1 MKRIFK
7 IVLAICFA
15 TAIIVL
21 LKNYY
26 KVYNIEVKDD
36 TKGGRVVQKG
46 IKGARDFVFDTKGN
60 LFIAYKD
67 KIQFIGLDG
76 KSYDIYKDNN
86 MNIFSLDYK
95 ENVLYFSSNTK
106 VLSYDLNSKTVKE
119 LVKDLPNLG
128 DYKQSI
134 IRIKGNELYISI
146 GVSTNSGVV
155 GKDNIWITDSPFT
168 YDISPKDI
176 TIKGKLFGTENT
188 GAFVP
193 YRTKNTNGQVIPGHF
208 PGNGSIVTYN
218 LNSGNLENYAWGIR
232 NVKGMDFNSEGKLL
246 TSVGGMEDRGYRPVK
261 GDLDY
266 IFEIKKGGWYGW
278 PDYSGGDPITS
289 PRFKGQNNTK
299 ITFILDNHP
308 TTNPP
313 APLYQHKQLST
324 LGCLAVDGKGVLG
337 EKDCIYFYESKD
349 NKVYGLDKKGILK
362 EKVQLNTDSEVSS
375 LKIDNNGLNI
385 LDSSG
390 GFLYHI
396 NKNNGSIS
404 QNFEKATIYYLMIL
418 SLLAII
424 IALWKFGVNNKQ

>member
-15 TAIIVL
+15 VAIIVL
-21 LKNYY
+21 LKSYY
-26 KVYNIEVKDD
+26 KVYKIEVKDD
-36 TKGGRVVQKG
+36 TKSGRVVQKG
-46 IKGARDFVFDTKGN
+46 IKGARDFVFDTNGN

-76 KSYDIYKDNN
+76 KSYDIYKDSS

-106 VLSYDLNSKTVKE
+106 VFSYDLNNKTIKE

-134 IRIKGNELYISI
+134 IKIKGNELYISI

-155 GKDNIWITDSPFT
+155 GKDNVWLTDSPFT

-176 TIKGKLFGTENT
+176 TVKGKVFGTEKT

-208 PGNGSIVTYN
+208 PGNGSIIAYN
-218 LNSGNLENYAWGIR
+218 LSSGNLENFAWGIR

-246 TSVGGMEDRGYRPVK
+246 ASVGGMEDRGYRPVK

-289 PRFKGQNNTK
+289 PRFKGENNSK

-324 LGCLAVDGKGVLG
+324 LGCLAVDGKGIIG

-349 NKVYGLDKKGILK
+349 NKVYGLDKSGILK
-362 EKVQLNTDSEVSS
+362 EKVKLNTDSKVSS

-385 LDSSG
+385 LDGSG
-390 GFLYHI
+390 GFLYNI
-396 NKNNGSIS
+396 NKNNGSGS
-404 QNFEKATIYYLMIL
+404 HNFEKATIYYLIIL
-418 SLLAII
+418 SLLGII
-424 IALWKFGVNNKQ
+424 IALWKFGANNKK